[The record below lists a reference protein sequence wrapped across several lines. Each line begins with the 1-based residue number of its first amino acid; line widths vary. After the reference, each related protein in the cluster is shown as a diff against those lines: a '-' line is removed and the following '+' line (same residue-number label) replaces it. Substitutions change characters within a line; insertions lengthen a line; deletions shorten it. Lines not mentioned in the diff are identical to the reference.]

1 MFFPRPLFRYLDAI
15 MVNKGEEGR
24 LNKSLQGDFLLLVR

>member
-15 MVNKGEEGR
+15 MVNEGEKGRRNE
-24 LNKSLQGDFLLLVR
+24 SLWGDFLRLVT